1 MTAIDRRAF
10 LRASATAGGGLLLA
24 IYLPDVSMSA
34 VDQNEVF
41 APNAFLGIDPEGV
54 VTLWAKNPEIG
65 QGVKTSLPMMIA
77 EELEVEW
84 STVRIVQADL
94 DPAAY
99 GDQYAGGSSAT
110 PENYLPLRRA
120 GATAREMLI
129 AAAADRWG
137 VLAATCH
144 AREGAVH
151 HADSSR
157 ELHYG
162 DLVGAAS
169 KLPVPEEVPLKEP
182 QDFRII
188 GTSQKVVD
196 AKDIVTGHSVYGL
209 DVRPPGMLF
218 GAVARPEVFGAQIAS
233 IDSKL
238 AEQVPGVRRIVPI
251 AGLDNPTHLLPG
263 VAVLADSTW
272 AAFEGVRALEVTW
285 SPGLG
290 REESSPAL
298 RSQFVELLEQPGE
311 VLRHDGDVD
320 GALGQASRVV
330 EAVYEVPFL
339 AHVPMEPINYTAHV
353 GKEDSL
359 LWGSTQ
365 VPGSCGRLAAAA
377 TGLEPGS
384 FRVRMTRAG
393 GGFGRRLMADYA
405 AEAASLSKETGTP
418 VQVVWSRE
426 EDIQHDYY
434 RPAGMHRLR
443 AGLDAEGRPVGWVHH
458 LANTSRYEFAR
469 RSGPPAASELAED
482 DFPAGLIANYR
493 LEYSAA
499 KTLVPTGAWRSTRNS
514 SNAFATQCFVDE
526 LAGEAGRDPLEY
538 RLEILGEPRELEY
551 RHHGGPV
558 FDTGRL
564 RGVLELAADRAGWG
578 RRLPAGRAQGIAAHF
593 TFGSY
598 AAHVV
603 ELSVDDDGGIRVHRI
618 VVAVDCGIAVNPSGI
633 QAQAVGGTVDGLTV
647 ALWSEITVA
656 DGRPEQSNFHDYR
669 LLTIDKLPEVEVH
682 IVPSRKDPFGMG
694 EIAVSSVPPAVAN
707 ALYAAT
713 GKRHRRLPMER
724 ES

>member
-1 MTAIDRRAF
+1 
-10 LRASATAGGGLLLA
+10 
-24 IYLPDVSMSA
+24 
-34 VDQNEVF
+34 
-41 APNAFLGIDPEGV
+41 
-54 VTLWAKNPEIG
+54 
-65 QGVKTSLPMMIA
+65 
-77 EELEVEW
+77 
-84 STVRIVQADL
+84 
-94 DPAAY
+94 
-99 GDQYAGGSSAT
+99 
-110 PENYLPLRRA
+110 
-120 GATAREMLI
+120 
-129 AAAADRWG
+129 
-137 VLAATCH
+137 
-144 AREGAVH
+144 
-151 HADSSR
+151 
-157 ELHYG
+157 
-162 DLVGAAS
+162 
-169 KLPVPEEVPLKEP
+169 
-182 QDFRII
+182 
-188 GTSQKVVD
+188 
-196 AKDIVTGHSVYGL
+196 
-209 DVRPPGMLF
+209 
-218 GAVARPEVFGAQIAS
+218 
-233 IDSKL
+233 
-238 AEQVPGVRRIVPI
+238 
-251 AGLDNPTHLLPG
+251 
-263 VAVLADSTW
+263 
-272 AAFEGVRALEVTW
+272 
-285 SPGLG
+285 
-290 REESSPAL
+290 
-298 RSQFVELLEQPGE
+298 VELLEQPGE